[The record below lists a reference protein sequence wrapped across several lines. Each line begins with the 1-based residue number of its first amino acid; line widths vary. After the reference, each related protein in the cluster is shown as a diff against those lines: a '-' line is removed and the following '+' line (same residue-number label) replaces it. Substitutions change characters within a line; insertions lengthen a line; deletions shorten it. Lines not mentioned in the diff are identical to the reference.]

1 MRGIVYAIPLSLLLW
16 ALCCGAVALGRIF
29 L

>member
-1 MRGIVYAIPLSLLLW
+1 MKGIVYAIPLSLLLW

>member
-16 ALCCGAVALGRIF
+16 ALCCGAVALGRM
-29 L
+29 LV